1 MEEKMPDSV
10 YCYPGTDILR
20 NKLDIHDAD
29 LLKKAERDLTARRLL
44 QLQHHPVIGHF
55 DYQHLKS
62 IHHYIFQDL
71 YDWAGKQ
78 RTVDIAK
85 SNMFCNVLYL
95 DNQAWKIFNAL
106 KSENLLI
113 GLSRDDFI
121 NRLVWYLGEVN
132 ALHPFR
138 EGNGRTQREYFRE
151 LALHAG
157 YIIDYTA
164 ITRNEMIDASI
175 DSFMCKYDKLTK
187 LFNEAITINKV

>member
-1 MEEKMPDSV
+1 M
-10 YCYPGTDILR
+10 
-20 NKLDIHDAD
+20 
-29 LLKKAERDLTARRLL
+29 
-44 QLQHHPVIGHF
+44 IGHF
-55 DYQHLKS
+55 DYQYLKL

-121 NRLVWYLGEVN
+121 HRLVWYFGEVN

-187 LFNEAITINKV
+187 LFNEAITINLETP